1 MLVRMSAP
9 VSRVD
14 QNLDGPNDLL
24 SLHEI
29 STLLIQQDNLDA
41 LYKSIVEAAIA
52 VMSSD
57 MASIQSLDAE
67 HRELQ

>member
-41 LYKSIVEAAIA
+41 LYKSIVKAAIA